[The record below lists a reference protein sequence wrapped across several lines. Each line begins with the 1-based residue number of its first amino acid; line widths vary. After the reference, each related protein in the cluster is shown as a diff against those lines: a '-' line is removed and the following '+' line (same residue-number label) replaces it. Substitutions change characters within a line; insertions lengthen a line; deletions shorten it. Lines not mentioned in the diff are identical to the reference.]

1 MTSVT
6 RPSRPVRG
14 ALPRFHHRYQSSP
27 VIPRPGML
35 LLPERERDVLSRL
48 RYTSQSPRLPRF
60 CALGAGDA
68 PSKMSEHNGINAV
81 TSLYILQQKVQ
92 SARKYSS
99 VLLLFLHRSRSFP
112 PDHTPPLPD
121 AHKVKQLPATRIF
134 SFHCLTKLHLSSSQ
148 KQHQWLHQ
156 GAPTYLICIKT
167 PVCMH

>member
-1 MTSVT
+1 MKINKEQSKTQKHVTSVT

-14 ALPRFHHRYQSSP
+14 ALPRFHHRYQASP

-35 LLPERERDVLSRL
+35 LLTEREREMCWVVL
-48 RYTSQSPRLPRF
+48 RYTSQSPRLPCF

-92 SARKYSS
+92 TARIYSS
-99 VLLLFLHRSRSFP
+99 VLLLFSHSSRSFP

-121 AHKVKQLPATRIF
+121 AQKVEQLPATRTF
-134 SFHCLTKLHLSSSQ
+134 SFHCLTKLHLPSSQ
-148 KQHQWLHQ
+148 K
-156 GAPTYLICIKT
+156 
-167 PVCMH
+167 